1 MKDKNFKELEEQVRS
16 FMNTKGA
23 DFHTRTASSLY
34 GVKCQDVTREQRKNA
49 KAFNFGRLYNM
60 SAGDSLKLL
69 YLEAK

>member
-1 MKDKNFKELEEQVRS
+1 MRDKNLKELEEQVRS
-16 FMNTKGA
+16 VMNTKGA

-34 GVKCQDVTREQRKNA
+34 GVKCQNVTREQRRNA

-69 YLEAK
+69 YLEEK

>member
-1 MKDKNFKELEEQVRS
+1 MEDKNFKELEEQVRS

-34 GVKCQDVTREQRKNA
+34 GVKCQNVTREQRKNA

-69 YLEAK
+69 YLEGK